1 MEQAINNV
9 IKQLAQQAVAPMKPG
24 EAMQLTQAA
33 LNLAHVL
40 ALLDG
45 IKCKEEMGRL
55 DHA

>member
-9 IKQLAQQAVAPMKPG
+9 IKQLAQRAVAPMKPG
-24 EAMQLTQAA
+24 EAMQLTQAT

-45 IKCKEEMGRL
+45 IKRKE
-55 DHA
+55 